1 MPSTFTNTIHI
12 RDFVLNVVPAKTR
25 LQSENSR
32 YIDIHA
38 DVNVFSED
46 KFSDSTVIVE
56 PIHACIRAYLTSGER
71 PLYVPD
77 AFFYAEGRFHTIIT
91 EENKL
96 EIMVQTLSLK
106 RCDCFAVSVP
116 TQ

>member
-12 RDFVLNVVPAKTR
+12 RDFVLNVVSARTP
-25 LQSENSR
+25 SGN
-32 YIDIHA
+32 IDIHA
-38 DVNVFSED
+38 DVNVF
-46 KFSDSTVIVE
+46 
-56 PIHACIRAYLTSGER
+56 HAYLTSGER

-96 EIMVQTLSLK
+96 EIVVQTHSLN

>member
-12 RDFVLNVVPAKTR
+12 RDFVLNVVSARTP
-25 LQSENSR
+25 SGN
-32 YIDIHA
+32 IDIHA

-46 KFSDSTVIVE
+46 QCSDSTVIVE
-56 PIHACIRAYLTSGER
+56 PIHTCIHAYLTSGER

-96 EIMVQTLSLK
+96 EIVVQTHSLN